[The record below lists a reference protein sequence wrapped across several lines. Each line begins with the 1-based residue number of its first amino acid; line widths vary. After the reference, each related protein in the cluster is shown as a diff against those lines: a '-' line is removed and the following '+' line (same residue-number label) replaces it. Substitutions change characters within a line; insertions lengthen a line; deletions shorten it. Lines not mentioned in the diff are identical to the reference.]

1 MQKRKWI
8 IFYFCSIMSTPR
20 RDNQFL
26 GDHCV
31 EIERNPQRRGVSQ
44 QRVTMDTGVNISRI
58 ESGNR
63 MPSIYSLAILCKYY
77 EVSMEEF
84 FKNIDLKNKPWE

>member
-1 MQKRKWI
+1 
-8 IFYFCSIMSTPR
+8 MSTPR

-26 GDHCV
+26 ATIV
-31 EIERNPQRRGVSQ
+31 WRLKEIRNGRGVSQ

-84 FKNIDLKNKPWE
+84 FSAFSKAGLAAAKARLPPMATAFVP

>member
-1 MQKRKWI
+1 
-8 IFYFCSIMSTPR
+8 MSTPR

-26 GDHCV
+26 ATIV
-31 EIERNPQRRGVSQ
+31 WRLKEIRNSRGVSQ